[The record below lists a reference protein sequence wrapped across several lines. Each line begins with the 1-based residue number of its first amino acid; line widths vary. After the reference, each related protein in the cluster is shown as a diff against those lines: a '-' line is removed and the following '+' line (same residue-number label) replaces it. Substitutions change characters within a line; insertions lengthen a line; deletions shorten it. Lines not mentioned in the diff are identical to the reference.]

1 MSVHAEHTIFEFL
14 SLFDAPQLDFPR
26 IMSYVADDVRYE
38 ARVTHAEPIRGREA
52 MEQNL
57 RGLYA
62 RYASA
67 GFKILSTASN
77 ASQVFTQRVDTVH
90 MKDGRHVEALVCGI
104 FDIDAAGKISG
115 WHDYWD
121 LDDVKAQLAPPHA

>member
-14 SLFDAPQLDFPR
+14 SLFDSPQLDFPR
-26 IMSYVADDVRYE
+26 IMSYVAAKVVYE
-38 ARVTHAEPIRGREA
+38 ARVTHAEPLRGAEA

-67 GFKILSTASN
+67 GFKIQSVASN
-77 ASQVFTQRVDTVH
+77 ASQVFTERHDGTV
-90 MKDGRHVEALVCGI
+90 MADGRKIDALICGV
-104 FDIDAAGKISG
+104 FDLDAAGKITY
-115 WHDYWD
+115 WREYWD
-121 LDDVKAQLAPPHA
+121 LADIQSQLAPAHV